1 MELQIW
7 PGKSHP
13 LGATWDGDGTNFAL
27 FSENAIRVELCLF
40 DEADQ
45 ETRVPLP
52 EVSNF
57 VWHCYIP
64 GVHPGQRYGFRVYG
78 PHQPEQGDRFNFNK
92 LLIDPY
98 AKALAGDVIHS
109 SEIFG
114 YPVEQLSDLDCD
126 LLRDK
131 QDDAEFIPKAIVIDP
146 SFDWEGDRFPKTPWY
161 QTIIY
166 ETHVK
171 GFTQQHPDIPPE
183 LRGTYAGLGHPAAI
197 AHLQSLGVT
206 AVELLP
212 VHHFNRYPGHLVGV
226 GLHNYWGYDSLAYFA
241 PYAGYS
247 SAGVHG
253 QQVQEFK
260 QMVKALHKAG
270 IEVILDVV
278 YNHTGEGNQLGP
290 TLTLRGI
297 DNAAYYRLSEEDPR
311 YYIDFTGCGNSLNV
325 RHPQVLKLIMD
336 SLRYWVLEMH
346 VDGFRFDLASALAR
360 ELYEVNNL
368 AAFFD
373 IIHQDPVLSVTKL
386 IAEPWDLGEGGYQ
399 VGNFPLLWS
408 EWNGKY
414 RDIMRDFWRDQ
425 PCRLGE
431 FAFRITGS
439 SDLYEFNGK
448 LPHAS
453 INFITCHDGFTLRDL
468 VSYNE
473 KHNEANGEDNRDGE
487 SHNRSWN
494 CGAEGPTDDE
504 EILQLRRR
512 QQRNLLATL
521 MLSQGVPMMLGGD
534 EFGRSQRGNNNGYC
548 QDNEISW
555 FDWDLSAES
564 AELLNFTRQLIQFRR
579 QHPVF
584 CRRDW
589 FQGREIHGSGVV
601 DISWFNPDGTA
612 IRDDGWHDHS
622 AKAIGVF
629 LNGEELRTPNAQGK
643 RVVDDS
649 FLLFFNAQADLV
661 EFAIPT
667 TLQQQAWQ
675 VTLDTKAGGFVTD
688 GKQYG
693 KADQVPVAGQSLI
706 ILHCP
711 LCFKTAD
718 CGDESVQVITCAT
731 DNM

>member
-13 LGATWDGDGTNFAL
+13 LGATWDGQGTNFAL

-64 GVHPGQRYGFRVYG
+64 GIHPGQRYGFRVYG
-78 PHQPEQGDRFNFNK
+78 PHQPEQGHRFNINK

-98 AKALAGDVIHS
+98 AKAIAGDVIHS

-114 YPVEQLSDLDCD
+114 YPVEQMPDVDCD
-126 LLRDK
+126 LLRSK
-131 QDDAEFIPKAIVIDP
+131 QDDAQFIPKAIVIDP
-146 SFDWEGDRFPKTPWY
+146 SFDWEGDRFPETPWY
-161 QTIIY
+161 RTIIY

-212 VHHFNRYPGHLVGV
+212 VHHFNRYPGHLVGA

-241 PYAGYS
+241 PYSGYS
-247 SAGVHG
+247 AAGIHG

-278 YNHTGEGNQLGP
+278 YNHTGEGNQFGP

-297 DNAAYYRLSEEDPR
+297 DNAVYYRLSEEDPR

-325 RHPQVLKLIMD
+325 RHPQILKLIMD

-360 ELYEVNNL
+360 ELYEVDSL

-414 RDIMRDFWRDQ
+414 RDTMRDFWRDE

-431 FAFRITGS
+431 FAFRMTGS

-453 INFITCHDGFTLRDL
+453 VNFITCHDGFTLRDL

-494 CGAEGPTDDE
+494 CGEEGPTEDP
-504 EILQLRRR
+504 EIIQLRLR
-512 QQRNLLATL
+512 QQRNLLTTL
-521 MLSQGVPMMLGGD
+521 ILSQGVPMMLGGD
-534 EFGRSQRGNNNGYC
+534 EFGRSQQGNNNGYC

-555 FDWDLSAES
+555 FDWNLRAENL
-564 AELLNFTRQLIQFRR
+564 ELLEFTRQLIQFRH

-589 FQGREIHGSGVV
+589 FQGREIHGSGVS
-601 DISWFNPDGTA
+601 DIGWFNPDGTEV
-612 IRDDGWHDHS
+612 RDDDWHEHS

-649 FLLFFNAQADLV
+649 FLLFFNAQPDLV
-661 EFAIPT
+661 EFAIPS
-667 TLQQQAWQ
+667 TLQQQSWQ
-675 VTLDTKAGGFVTD
+675 VTLDTKAGGFIPEGPV
-688 GKQYG
+688 YG
-693 KADQVPVAGQSLI
+693 KSDVVPVAGRSLI
-706 ILHCP
+706 VLHCP

-718 CGDESVQVITCAT
+718 CADESVQVITCAT
-731 DNM
+731 QPE